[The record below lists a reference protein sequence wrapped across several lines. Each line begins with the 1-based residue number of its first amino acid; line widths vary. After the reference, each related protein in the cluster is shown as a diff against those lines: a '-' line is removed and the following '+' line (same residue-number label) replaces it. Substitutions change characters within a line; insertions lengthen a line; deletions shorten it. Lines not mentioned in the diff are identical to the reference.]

1 MRILVPRSDSY
12 SLVRLIAFTPKGEV
26 NVTVSSAHHRWV
38 DLVLPPGVQED
49 EVDVY
54 SCFLRE
60 NQLPPY
66 GCGPA
71 LLRAATRKP
80 DAASAVDATPPAE
93 VVADAA
99 PAADAVA
106 EAAPATPPPAEVVA
120 DAVPAADAVAEA
132 APAALSAA
140 EVATP
145 LSEIA

>member
-12 SLVRLIAFTPKGEV
+12 ALVRIIAFTPKGEV
-26 NVTVSSAHHRWV
+26 NMTVSSAHHRWV
-38 DLVLPPGVQED
+38 DLVLPPGIQD

-80 DAASAVDATPPAE
+80 DVVPAAELPTAE
-93 VVADAA
+93 A
-99 PAADAVA
+99 PAA
-106 EAAPATPPPAEVVA
+106 EV
-120 DAVPAADAVAEA
+120 VPAADEAEM
-132 APAALSAA
+132 P
-140 EVATP
+140 E
-145 LSEIA
+145 SEIV